1 MAPKR
6 KRNYAKENA
15 WEDQPEQV
23 AERVARNKARR
34 HMMKMGLVKKGD
46 GKHVDHIDS
55 NPLHNTKKNWRAIDD
70 NKNMSMNKHD
80 GKKKK
85 AVRSKGKTT
94 KRR

>member
-1 MAPKR
+1 MKKKR
-6 KRNYAKENA
+6 VRDYKTENA

-34 HMMKMGLVKKGD
+34 HMIKMGIAKKGD

-55 NPLHNTKKNWRAIDD
+55 NPLHNVRKNWRLIDD

-80 GKKKK
+80 GK
-85 AVRSKGKTT
+85 
-94 KRR
+94 